1 MYDDNDDFEIDA
13 REEREEELLLE
24 DHEDGKCDPES
35 CFWCKEEEVDGS
47 DLLVHQLRAEDPDF
61 WAAQRMERS

>member
-1 MYDDNDDFEIDA
+1 MYFDDDSDTDA

-35 CFWCKEEEVDGS
+35 CSWCADEEAEKEV
-47 DLLVHQLRAEDPDF
+47 A
-61 WAAQRMERS
+61 